1 MRAKTILSLLLST
14 LWLTMCTSFSE
25 KELANP
31 IEGLSCRGS
40 TDTAQGLECKYTC
53 PDGTV
58 KSLEFES
65 DPSLSATKGDLD
77 RQFCGIAP
85 PATPTKPP
93 ASASPTL
100 SVSPTQTKQ
109 ASPTAT
115 VVTVATQD
123 PLLTGTVSMCDLGG
137 KLINFRVVQPAPDL
151 TERTLDVQ
159 IAEQDSTCYT
169 NPTNPALLTC
179 TIPAEVSFPASV
191 VVSLDGAVVNEFV
204 YSGLGCTVLTTPT
217 PAPKPQSYP

>member
-1 MRAKTILSLLLST
+1 MRAKTILSLLFSAL
-14 LWLTMCTSFSE
+14 LLTMCTSFSE
-25 KELANP
+25 TQLANP

-93 ASASPTL
+93 ASASPPPSASATQTEQ
-100 SVSPTQTKQ
+100 VSPT
-109 ASPTAT
+109 A
-115 VVTVATQD
+115 
-123 PLLTGTVSMCDLGG
+123 
-137 KLINFRVVQPAPDL
+137 
-151 TERTLDVQ
+151 
-159 IAEQDSTCYT
+159 
-169 NPTNPALLTC
+169 
-179 TIPAEVSFPASV
+179 
-191 VVSLDGAVVNEFV
+191 
-204 YSGLGCTVLTTPT
+204 
-217 PAPKPQSYP
+217 